1 MLTVSTSSTL
11 SQHDPLCE
19 TVNHNVITNVSVTQT
34 RLTPAMDTCYKQ
46 ATEFLWQHKNIKMV
60 VGENKD
66 NVREKLREDTA
77 LSRD

>member
-46 ATEFLWQHKNIKMV
+46 ATEFL
-60 VGENKD
+60 
-66 NVREKLREDTA
+66 
-77 LSRD
+77 